1 MASKK
6 ELQSEANK
14 ILKEAKEKGVSTT
27 YFFTT
32 TFEDYK
38 FQLSILERLK
48 KQIDSEE
55 VLIEKEYVKGR
66 VNLVAN
72 PAISEFNKTRTAA
85 NGTVS
90 TLINIIKQLSEEK
103 KAESKLDLLE
113 KMINDSDDL
122 K

>member
-6 ELQSEANK
+6 ELQSAANK